1 MLHVYFLLSVG
12 RHKKDCVYSDDRSYS
27 PVLTPK
33 EPPDIEC
40 EEHVEIEIVKYGDIV
55 RQLKN
60 SQVRIKTFIA
70 IMTIEKLWLKFIKI
84 IPSIHLTL
92 IKNENQ
98 SKSVY

>member
-12 RHKKDCVYSDDRSYS
+12 IHKKDSDYSDYGSYS
-27 PVLTPK
+27 TVLTPK
-33 EPPDIEC
+33 EPTDIEC

-70 IMTIEKLWLKFIKI
+70 IIG
-84 IPSIHLTL
+84 
-92 IKNENQ
+92 
-98 SKSVY
+98 SVD